1 MIKKYITKLRGSPT
15 SNFIIT
21 YIQKIKVK
29 LTEHWEFNRKP
40 P

>member
-1 MIKKYITKLRGSPT
+1 MIKKYITKLRDSPPLNVT
-15 SNFIIT
+15 IT
-21 YIQKIKVK
+21 YIQKIKIK

>member
-1 MIKKYITKLRGSPT
+1 MLKINIVKLRGSPP